1 MIGIGEKIMKRFVV
15 IYHAPT
21 SVIEQ
26 RSAASSE
33 DNMEPWM
40 AWVAKCGD
48 GLVDLGTPPGGGQ
61 KLRKSGN
68 SSSDKNVVGCSIL
81 QAEDIQGAIALLQG
95 HPHLEMANGCENE
108 VHESMPLP
116 M

>member
-1 MIGIGEKIMKRFVV
+1 MKNFVV

-26 RSAASSE
+26 MQSATPE
-33 DNMEPWM
+33 EMQKGMEPWM
-40 AWVAKCGD
+40 QWVARCGD
-48 GLVDLGTPPGGGQ
+48 GLVDLGTPLSGGQ
-61 KLRKSGN
+61 KIRESG
-68 SSSDKNVVGCSIL
+68 SSPSDKNVVGYSIL
-81 QAEDIQGAIALLQG
+81 QADDMQGAKALLEG
-95 HPHLEMANGCENE
+95 HPHLDPNLAWTSGCEIE